1 MHLTSLV
8 FALSADAADDLCQRI
23 AGNDL
28 RRFISNAECGIL
40 IAELKDIPGISWL
53 PKRSI

>member
-40 IAELKDIPGISWL
+40 IAELKE
-53 PKRSI
+53 